1 MQRKYFI
8 YGDCLLVDDLSY
20 IYLLFVFSV
29 LLSKSGSFFLTVMR
43 SLGLNSTWHKLQEH
57 LSVVSSGLL
66 VLPSQSSFSSAL
78 RARFNLKRFRV
89 TAAMTSIER

>member
-29 LLSKSGSFFLTVMR
+29 LLSKSGF
-43 SLGLNSTWHKLQEH
+43 GI
-57 LSVVSSGLL
+57 VVSSGLL

-78 RARFNLKRFRV
+78 RARFSLKRFGV